1 MLQPAFFA
9 ALAERTH
16 QVIFAYY
23 PATRQLEY
31 LNPAFEQI
39 WPNPPADFRTNPAVL
54 LEQVHPDDRA
64 YLCDTFRQVLQDEP
78 VKNIEFR
85 VGLPDG
91 ADRWLCVSPFR
102 FRQADGHTC
111 IAGFASEVTGC
122 KHYNDVLKKY
132 AAKKNSVL
140 EILSHDLA
148 GPLGTIQGLTGLVGK
163 RIKQYNDRELEELI
177 DLIGR
182 MAKRNIH
189 LIREFVKQEFL
200 ESSGAEVIKM
210 RTDLV
215 SKFRD
220 VIDQYKA
227 SEHNLAKEFRL
238 ETSADHIYAQVDE
251 VKFMQVINNLI
262 SNAIKFTHD
271 NGIITARIV
280 SEDGHVVVS
289 VADNG
294 IGIPEHL
301 QPGLFDKFT
310 KARRPGL
317 RGEESVGLGM
327 SIIKTIVGWHNGEI
341 WFESREN
348 EGSIFFIRLPRGKEQ
363 NQ

>member
-1 MLQPAFFA
+1 MSLSNILD

-16 QVIFAYY
+16 QVVFCYA

-31 LNPAFEQI
+31 LNPAFEQV
-39 WPNPPADFRTNPAVL
+39 WPGAPADCRTNPGTL
-54 LEQVHPDDRA
+54 LAQVHPDDQE
-64 YLCDTFRQVLQDEP
+64 YLRETFRQVLRGET
-78 VKNIEFR
+78 VKNVEFR
-85 VGLPDG
+85 LRLPDG
-91 ADRWLCVSPFR
+91 TDRWLCVSPFR
-102 FRQADGHTC
+102 LEPPGGQPC
-111 IAGFASEVTGC
+111 IAGFASDITAG
-122 KHYNDVLKKY
+122 KQYNDVLKKF

-148 GPLGTIQGLTGLVGK
+148 GPLGTIQGLTDMVGK
-163 RIKQYNDRELEELI
+163 RVRPYNDPELN
-177 DLIGR
+177 DFVALIGR
-182 MAKRNIH
+182 MARRNIH

-200 ESSGAEVIKM
+200 ESSSAEVLKL
-210 RTDLV
+210 RVDLV
-215 SKFRD
+215 AKTREVIEQYQAAGQNISKD
-220 VIDQYKA
+220 
-227 SEHNLAKEFRL
+227 FRL
-238 ETSADHIYAQVDE
+238 EVSADKVYVEIDE

-271 NGIITARIV
+271 DGIITTRIQQ
-280 SEDGHVVVS
+280 EADHVLIS

-301 QPGLFDKFT
+301 HASLFDKFT

-327 SIIKTIVGWHNGEI
+327 SVIKTIIAWHGGDI

-348 EGSIFFIRLPRGKEQ
+348 EGSTFYIRLPDGS
-363 NQ
+363 